1 MNKIEGEDIII
12 TTKLYNKKILYN
24 IRFHL
29 TSNCSC
35 LLTNDSKNVLI
46 KTKKGQS
53 WIFRSKTSLTLEDS
67 IYIKDG
73 KKVEQTK
80 QIVIS
85 NYSDASK
92 QKQFWSI
99 TKT

>member
-1 MNKIEGEDIII
+1 M
-12 TTKLYNKKILYN
+12 L
-24 IRFHL
+24 
-29 TSNCSC
+29 SN
-35 LLTNDSKNVLI
+35 NSKNLLI
-46 KTKKGQS
+46 KTKAGQS
-53 WIFRSKTSLTLEDS
+53 RIFASKNNLTLEDS
-67 IYIKDG
+67 IYVKDG
-73 KKVEQTK
+73 KKIEQTK